1 MTSMRDLIGT
11 LPDQLRWA
19 ARLEVPAPAPA
30 AEALVTGMGG
40 SGIAGSLAA
49 VVAAAD
55 GRRVGVH
62 RSYGLPGWAGT
73 VRPLVVAVSHSGD
86 TEETLSAV
94 DAAGQLGLDRVA
106 VTTGGRLAARAAE
119 AGFPV
124 VITPAVPQPR
134 AAVGYLT
141 GAVLRL
147 LEAAGVV
154 PPQSAGLLEAADV
167 VERLLDGGR
176 GAAVALAEDLAGALY
191 DRLVVIY
198 GAEGGPAVAAYRWK
212 TQINENGKAIAY
224 TSSFPELDHN
234 EIEAWAAYPDL
245 ARNRVGVVW
254 LHDPTEDPRLVRR
267 AQVSRGLIEGRVG
280 MAGEVHAQG
289 EGALARLFSLTV
301 VGDLVAVSLAERA
314 GMDPVKV
321 EVIAALKEHLAGG
334 RP

>member
-62 RSYGLPGWAGT
+62 RSYGLPGWAGS

-86 TEETLSAV
+86 TEETLSAFET
-94 DAAGQLGLDRVA
+94 AGQLGLDLAA
-106 VTTGGRLAARAAE
+106 VTTGGRLAALAAE
-119 AGFPV
+119 AGCPV
-124 VITPAVPQPR
+124 VVTPAVPQPR

-154 PPQSAGLLEAADV
+154 PLQSAGLLEAADV

-254 LHDPTEDPRLVRR
+254 LHDPTEDPRLAERAGVTRR
-267 AQVSRGLIEGRVG
+267 MIEGRVG

-289 EGALARLFSLTV
+289 EGALAR
-301 VGDLVAVSLAERA
+301 
-314 GMDPVKV
+314 
-321 EVIAALKEHLAGG
+321 
-334 RP
+334 